1 MADNHTY
8 QAISSYGS
16 EICKL
21 SPTPNIDRIAKSG
34 AIMDAVYCSNS
45 ICGPFKAYIWTVD
58 LYHINGFYKNVNG
71 GDFTAHSQFIL
82 KF

>member
-45 ICGPFKAYIWTVD
+45 ICGPFKAYI
-58 LYHINGFYKNVNG
+58 
-71 GDFTAHSQFIL
+71 
-82 KF
+82 